1 MTLSTHLELSITKI
15 SLILG
20 ITTLLGSCNA
30 VKNVTQDQLL
40 LTKNTIEVDG
50 QKVDDFGVFS
60 QLTQRP
66 NTKIPLIG
74 IPAGLHLYNLAD
86 QQPDSTFTNWV
97 EKKTK
102 REQRLIRLLSK
113 KQVDELGNY
122 YIGFNQW
129 LKKSGDAP
137 EVINETKTKKS
148 QERIKQWYAK
158 KGWFNVS
165 VGYDITKNKKAN

>member
-1 MTLSTHLELSITKI
+1 MTLSTHLKLGITKI

-40 LTKNTIEVDG
+40 LTKNIIEVDG

-60 QLTQRP
+60 QLTQSP

-74 IPAGLHLYNLAD
+74 IPLGLHVYNLAD
-86 QQPDSTFTNWV
+86 QRADSTFTTWV
-97 EKKTK
+97 QKKSK
-102 REQRLIRLLSK
+102 RKQRLIGLLSK
-113 KQVDELGNY
+113 KQLNELGNY
-122 YIGFNQW
+122 YVGFNQW

-137 EVINETKTKKS
+137 ALINETKTKKS
-148 QERIKQWYAK
+148 LQRIKKWYAK
-158 KGWFNVS
+158 KGWFNVQIFLTI
-165 VGYDITKNKKAN
+165 G